1 MAIFDPLFRKVLLFE
16 VTTIIKFQVTGSA
29 ATCSATGYVLPSAGR
44 KRRSYESGALNTG
57 LDSAAFKVGYVDKCP
72 EDLPQEMCIKVRN
85 ENSLDHDHDEHDGH
99 DHSNAVATTAS
110 LLSVLL
116 AIWN

>member
-1 MAIFDPLFRKVLLFE
+1 MQLS
-16 VTTIIKFQVTGSA
+16 FQVTGSA

-57 LDSAAFKVGYVDKCP
+57 LDSAAFKIGYVDKCP
-72 EDLPQEMCIKVRN
+72 EDLPQEMCIRVRN
-85 ENSLDHDHDEHDGH
+85 ENSTDHDHDVH
-99 DHSNAVATTAS
+99 DHSNAVAKATS
-110 LLSVLL
+110 LVAVLL